1 MWSWQHGT
9 NKWLGNTKG
18 HPAAVESG
26 SRLLTAEIAVRS
38 LGRPC
43 EICSGYSDTVDSPPR
58 SVIPPMFQV
67 NSSFNKMIN
76 GTNNFRS
83 SRWFNL
89 PREQEKI
96 LQHALHMCQECAFW
110 SHVLN
115 VLKGICSAFG
125 STDLSVGTDNYL
137 KREENS
143 DHKQV
148 LPTFMI
154 LLTADDVVC
163 QKAHTLDA
171 GIYRYL
177 VVCCH
182 MPWQIIT

>member
-1 MWSWQHGT
+1 MGQTSDWGIQRATPQLWSLA
-9 NKWLGNTKG
+9 LGCSLQRLQFV
-18 HPAAVESG
+18 PWAVH
-26 SRLLTAEIAVRS
+26 VRS
-38 LGRPC
+38 AV
-43 EICSGYSDTVDSPPR
+43 DTVILLIPPPR

-89 PREQEKI
+89 PREEQEKI
-96 LQHALHMCQECAFW
+96 LQHTLHMCQECAFW
-110 SHVLN
+110 SHVLT
-115 VLKGICSAFG
+115 VLQGICSAFG